1 MASFAAIRALGLPVC
16 MTAGCL
22 WLAACATSE
31 GPHITGSGR
40 CNDSALGWAIG
51 QPANEDNMR
60 RLLLDSGA
68 GLINPIGPDT
78 NLLGDH
84 RLDRLRVFI
93 DAGNMITAAR
103 CE

>member
-1 MASFAAIRALGLPVC
+1 MHGVRLPLAGRVRHVRGPAHHRQRALQRQHAGLAV
-16 MTAGCL
+16 
-22 WLAACATSE
+22 
-31 GPHITGSGR
+31 
-40 CNDSALGWAIG
+40 G

-93 DAGNMITAAR
+93 DAGNLITAAR

>member
-1 MASFAAIRALGLPVC
+1 MGISSDLQKVIVARL
-16 MTAGCL
+16 
-22 WLAACATSE
+22 
-31 GPHITGSGR
+31 
-40 CNDSALGWAIG
+40 
-51 QPANEDNMR
+51 R